1 MISRDSSG
9 SPVLPIELP
18 NHQAAAILF
27 SKHFMIYNACSH
39 SGLDKAVPLVPG
51 GEIRFISKQEPV
63 VSLVSL
69 PHTPQ
74 GLSPIGSNRHC
85 VVGRDPRAPANKNEI
100 N

>member
-1 MISRDSSG
+1 MALMPSG
-9 SPVLPIELP
+9 GRIERRRRRRLDGAEVDE
-18 NHQAAAILF
+18 NTIL
-27 SKHFMIYNACSH
+27 
-39 SGLDKAVPLVPG
+39 
-51 GEIRFISKQEPV
+51 
-63 VSLVSL
+63 LVSL

>member
-1 MISRDSSG
+1 MYQWKEVGARNITIYVVVAVVIAIGTAVAIAVVIAGTVSISMT
-9 SPVLPIELP
+9 V
-18 NHQAAAILF
+18 A
-27 SKHFMIYNACSH
+27 M
-39 SGLDKAVPLVPG
+39 AVT
-51 GEIRFISKQEPV
+51 IITSIIA
-63 VSLVSL
+63 LVSL

>member
-1 MISRDSSG
+1 LLAYAFRVDFSIISLALGIPTQSNLEMSGGMIRSDSSG

-39 SGLDKAVPLVPG
+39 SGLDKAVTLVPG

-63 VSLVSL
+63 VSLV
-69 PHTPQ
+69 
-74 GLSPIGSNRHC
+74 LS
-85 VVGRDPRAPANKNEI
+85 
-100 N
+100 